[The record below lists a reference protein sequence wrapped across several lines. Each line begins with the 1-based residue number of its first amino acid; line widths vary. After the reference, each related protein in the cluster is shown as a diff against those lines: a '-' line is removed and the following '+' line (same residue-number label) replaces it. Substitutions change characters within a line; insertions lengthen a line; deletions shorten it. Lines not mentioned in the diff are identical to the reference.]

1 MGPSNKRFGLEFNIS
16 MFIKKNDFTIHF
28 DFIFVNV
35 QIQINLIP
43 RNHSSSEIRFSALV
57 YVFFFSFAGFEIGNA
72 VSSEQESICIYTMS
86 IFFSRNVTLPFFSKD
101 LKKIISPISST
112 QRISGIP
119 KVNVYK
125 LQTIEQGLALSKCIH
140 LLEVH

>member
-16 MFIKKNDFTIHF
+16 MFLKKNDFTIHF

-35 QIQINLIP
+35 KIQINLIP
-43 RNHSSSEIRFSALV
+43 RIHSSSEIRFSALV

-72 VSSEQESICIYTMS
+72 VSWEQESICIYTMS

-101 LKKIISPISST
+101 LKKIIIPISST

-119 KVNVYK
+119 KVNVYI

>member
-43 RNHSSSEIRFSALV
+43 RNHSSRDTILSSRLCI
-57 YVFFFSFAGFEIGNA
+57 FFSFAGFEIGNA
-72 VSSEQESICIYTMS
+72 VSWEQESICIYTMS

-101 LKKIISPISST
+101 LKKIIIPISST

-119 KVNVYK
+119 KVNVYI

>member
-1 MGPSNKRFGLEFNIS
+1 MGPSNKRFGLEFNIL

-57 YVFFFSFAGFEIGNA
+57 YVFFFHLRALRLEK
-72 VSSEQESICIYTMS
+72 QESICIYTMS

-101 LKKIISPISST
+101 LKKIIIPISST

-119 KVNVYK
+119 KVNVYI

>member
-1 MGPSNKRFGLEFNIS
+1 MGPSNKRFGLEFKIS

-72 VSSEQESICIYTMS
+72 VSWEQENICIYTMS

-101 LKKIISPISST
+101 LKKIIIPISST

-119 KVNVYK
+119 KVNVYI
-125 LQTIEQGLALSKCIH
+125 LQTIEQGLALSKSIH

>member
-1 MGPSNKRFGLEFNIS
+1 MGPSNKRFGLEFKIS

-57 YVFFFSFAGFEIGNA
+57 YVFFFICGLWDWKRGFIGTREYMYIHYEYFLFSQCHPALLFKRSKKNYYSYIFYSADFWNTQSKCVYTSNNWTRIGFE
-72 VSSEQESICIYTMS
+72 
-86 IFFSRNVTLPFFSKD
+86 
-101 LKKIISPISST
+101 
-112 QRISGIP
+112 
-119 KVNVYK
+119 
-125 LQTIEQGLALSKCIH
+125 
-140 LLEVH
+140 

>member
-1 MGPSNKRFGLEFNIS
+1 
-16 MFIKKNDFTIHF
+16 MFIKKIDFTIHF

-35 QIQINLIP
+35 KIQINLIP
-43 RNHSSSEIRFSALV
+43 RIHSSNEIRFSALV
-57 YVFFFSFAGFEIGNA
+57 YVIFFPLRALRLETRVLGNKR
-72 VSSEQESICIYTMS
+72 VYIYIYTMS

-101 LKKIISPISST
+101 LKKIIIPISST

-119 KVNVYK
+119 KVNVYI